1 MRIVDFRL
9 GPTSTGR
16 RASARL
22 LWEDSELPSF
32 DAYFE
37 SDGDGAGGL
46 RAGADAFLAAAFVP
60 AIRAGEKRIR
70 IEDEAVCP
78 ILRDGLRAAA
88 GFLRAWYGPAT
99 EPEIEAPAGFR
110 AGRPEGPA
118 ALFFSGGAD
127 SLHLL
132 RLNRALYPTS
142 HPKAF
147 REALHFLGMAM
158 FEDDPGEGPRNLAA
172 RGLQSS
178 ERIARSSGLTLRRV
192 RSNVAR
198 LSRDNHFW
206 ATHTQGAM
214 LASVALGQTIR
225 SASLAASWD
234 TRRLM
239 PWGSHPLL
247 DPCYSSSAVEIH
259 HLGVEFT
266 RLEKLRALS
275 DWPEALESLMV
286 CHEAPL
292 ADAELNCGRC
302 EKCLRTMVELLVA
315 NALDRA
321 TAFPVRRVT
330 AEMIDAVEP
339 AQIRTERFWSDLTGP
354 LEAVGRADL
363 ARATRAFLSRARRQ
377 RRWEDEKGWKARL
390 RRLDRRYLGGALLQR
405 RRRIPDEKRET
416 SRP

>member
-1 MRIVDFRL
+1 MRIVDLRL
-9 GPTSTGR
+9 APTPTGR

-22 LWEDSELPSF
+22 LWEDSGLPAF

-37 SDGDGAGGL
+37 SDGDGKSGL
-46 RAGADAFLAAAFVP
+46 RAGANSFLAAAFVP
-60 AIRAGEKRIR
+60 AIRAGENRIR
-70 IEDEAVCP
+70 IEGAAVCP

-88 GFLRAWYGPAT
+88 AFLRAWYGPAA
-99 EPEIEAPAGFR
+99 EPEIEAPGGFR
-110 AGRPEGPA
+110 VDRPEGPA

-132 RLNRALYPTS
+132 HLNRSLYPTS
-142 HPKAF
+142 HPNAF

-158 FEDDPGEGPRNLAA
+158 FEDDPGDGPRNLAA

-178 ERIARSSGLTLRRV
+178 ERIARSSGLTLRSV

-234 TRRLM
+234 TRHLP

-247 DPCYSSSAVEIH
+247 DPCYSSSAVEIR
-259 HLGVEFT
+259 HLGVDFT
-266 RLEKLRALS
+266 RLEKLEALA
-275 DWPEALESLMV
+275 DWPEALENMMV

-292 ADAELNCGRC
+292 PAGELNCGRC
-302 EKCLRTMVELLVA
+302 EKCVRTMVELLA
-315 NALDRA
+315 AHALDRA

-339 AQIRTERFWSDLTGP
+339 GQIQTERFWRDLTGP
-354 LEAVGRADL
+354 LEGIGRADL
-363 ARATRAFLSRARRQ
+363 ARATNAFLSRARRQ
-377 RRWEDEKGWKARL
+377 RRWEAEQGWKGRLRGLDRRFLGGAFLRL
-390 RRLDRRYLGGALLQR
+390 RRRLPGERREASER
-405 RRRIPDEKRET
+405 
-416 SRP
+416 

>member
-1 MRIVDFRL
+1 MRIVDLRL
-9 GPTSTGR
+9 VPTSTGR

-22 LWEDSELPSF
+22 LWEDSGLQPF

-37 SDGDGAGGL
+37 SDGDGRSGL
-46 RAGADAFLAAAFVP
+46 RAGANAFLAAAFVP

-70 IEDEAVCP
+70 IEEQAVCP

-88 GFLRAWYGPAT
+88 AFLRAWYGPAI
-99 EPEIEAPAGFR
+99 EPAIEAPGGFR
-110 AGRPEGPA
+110 ADRPEGPA

-132 RLNRALYPTS
+132 RLNRSIYPTS
-142 HPKAF
+142 HPNSF

-158 FEDDPGEGPRNLAA
+158 FEDDPGQGARNLAA
-172 RGLQSS
+172 RGLRSS
-178 ERIARSSGLTLRRV
+178 ERIARTSGLTLRSV

-198 LSRDNHFW
+198 LSGDNHFW

-234 TRRLM
+234 TRALP

-247 DPCYSSSAVEIH
+247 DPGYSSSAVEIR
-259 HLGVEFT
+259 HLGFDFT
-266 RLEKLRALS
+266 RLEKLRALA
-275 DWPEALESLMV
+275 DWPEALENLMV
-286 CHEAPL
+286 CHETPL
-292 ADAELNCGRC
+292 PGDEINCGRC
-302 EKCLRTMVELLVA
+302 EKCVRTMVELLVA

-363 ARATRAFLSRARRQ
+363 ARATNAFVSRARRQ
-377 RRWEDEKGWKARL
+377 RQWEDHSGWRGRL
-390 RRLDRRYLGGALLQR
+390 RRLDRRYLAGALQR
-405 RRRIPDEKRET
+405 LRRP
-416 SRP
+416 

>member
-1 MRIVDFRL
+1 MRIVDLRL
-9 GPTSTGR
+9 VPTSTGR

-22 LWEDSELPSF
+22 LWEDSGLQPF

-37 SDGDGAGGL
+37 SDGDGRSGL
-46 RAGADAFLAAAFVP
+46 RAGANAFLAAAFVP

-70 IEDEAVCP
+70 IEEQAVCP

-88 GFLRAWYGPAT
+88 AFLRAWYGPAI
-99 EPEIEAPAGFR
+99 EPAIEAPGGFR
-110 AGRPEGPA
+110 ADRPEGPA

-132 RLNRALYPTS
+132 RLNRSIYPTS
-142 HPKAF
+142 HPNSF

-158 FEDDPGEGPRNLAA
+158 FEDDPGQGARNLAA
-172 RGLQSS
+172 RGLRSS
-178 ERIARSSGLTLRRV
+178 ERIARTSGLTLRSV

-198 LSRDNHFW
+198 LSGDNHFW

-234 TRRLM
+234 TRALP

-247 DPCYSSSAVEIH
+247 DPGYSSSAVEIR
-259 HLGVEFT
+259 HLGVDFT
-266 RLEKLRALS
+266 RLEKLRALA
-275 DWPEALESLMV
+275 DWPEALENLMV
-286 CHEAPL
+286 CHETPL
-292 ADAELNCGRC
+292 PGDEINCGRC
-302 EKCLRTMVELLVA
+302 EKCVRTMVELLVA

-363 ARATRAFLSRARRQ
+363 ARATNAFVSRARRQ
-377 RRWEDEKGWKARL
+377 RQWEDDSGWRGRL
-390 RRLDRRYLGGALLQR
+390 RRLDRRYLAGALQR
-405 RRRIPDEKRET
+405 LRRP
-416 SRP
+416 